1 MNRIAKQPK
10 SDYDRLRDQLRFIA
24 DENGRHVIAKLN
36 SNSLG
41 VTDGDNEYLPHTLL
55 KLAYLNYYLG
65 IFATIAASR
74 KQNRGFSRVLFIDAF
89 GGSGLVKIKNTGF
102 TVLGSS
108 LLALLN
114 DKFDKVISFEIDE
127 EKADLLSKRMELIS
141 PGRGIVITGDVNSN
155 IEKVV
160 NDFVNSRTIVLFFV
174 DPEGMEPNFSQ
185 LKALTD
191 KSRFV
196 DIMMNYTWG
205 VYRLQ
210 GRIEKRFTESDF
222 ARMKTFL
229 PNYEQGKTPDEALL
243 ELFEKEF
250 GKPYGEQVAISSKG
264 NKIEYWM
271 ILRVRETKSKSNFL
285 DAMKLFGNII
295 EKYDG
300 EKIKTIMQNIKGMQG
315 GLTFND

>member
-1 MNRIAKQPK
+1 MSRIAKQPK
-10 SDYDRLRDQLRFIA
+10 SDYDKLRDQLKFIA
-24 DENGRHVIAKLN
+24 DENGRQVIAKLN
-36 SNSLG
+36 SSSLG
-41 VTDGDNEYLPHTLL
+41 VTDVDNEYLPHTLL

-74 KQNRGFSRVLFIDAF
+74 KQNKGFNRVLFIDAF
-89 GGSGLVKIKNTGF
+89 GGSGLVRIKNTGF

-114 DKFDKVISFEIDE
+114 DKFDNVISFEIDE
-127 EKADLLSKRMELIS
+127 KKANLLLKRMELIS
-141 PGRGIVITGDVNSN
+141 PGRGTVIAGDVNSN

-160 NDFVNSRTIVLFFV
+160 KDLVNSRTIVLFFV

-185 LKALTD
+185 LKALAD
-191 KSRFV
+191 QSRFV

-210 GRIEKRFTESDF
+210 GRIEKRFTESDI

-229 PNYEQGKTPDEALL
+229 PNYEPGKTPDEALL
-243 ELFEKEF
+243 DLFEKEF
-250 GKPYGEQVAISSKG
+250 GKPYGERVAISSKG

-271 ILRVRETKSKSNFL
+271 ILRVRETKSKSKFL
-285 DAMKLFGNII
+285 NAMKLFGNVI
-295 EKYDG
+295 ERYDG
-300 EKIKTIMQNIKGMQG
+300 EKIKTILESVKGMHG
-315 GLTFND
+315 GFTFDD

>member
-10 SDYDRLRDQLRFIA
+10 SDYDKLRDQLKFIA
-24 DENGRHVIAKLN
+24 DENGRQVIAKLN

-41 VTDGDNEYLPHTLL
+41 VTDVDNEYLPHTLL

-74 KQNRGFSRVLFIDAF
+74 KQNRGFSKVLFIDAF
-89 GGSGLVKIKNTGF
+89 GGSGLVKIKNTKF

-108 LLALLN
+108 ILALLN

-127 EKADLLSKRMELIS
+127 NKADLLSKRMELIS
-141 PGRGIVITGDVNSN
+141 PGRGCVITGDVNSN

-160 NDFVNSRTIVLFFV
+160 KDFVDSRSIVLFFV

-191 KSRFV
+191 RSRFV

-210 GRIEKRFTESDF
+210 GRIEKMFTESDI

-229 PNYEQGKTPDEALL
+229 PNYEPGKTPDEALL

-271 ILRVRETKSKSNFL
+271 ILRVRETKSQSSFL

-295 EKYDG
+295 EKYNG
-300 EKIKTIMQNIKGMQG
+300 EKIKTILQNIKGMQG
-315 GLTFND
+315 GFTFSD

>member
-1 MNRIAKQPK
+1 MNTITKQPK
-10 SDYDRLRDQLRFIA
+10 SDYDRLRDQLKFIA
-24 DENGRHVIAKLN
+24 DESGRQVISKLN

-41 VTDGDNEYLPHTLL
+41 VTDEDNEYLPHTLL
-55 KLAYLNYYLG
+55 KLAYMNYYLG

-74 KQNRGFSRVLFIDAF
+74 KQNNGFNSVLFIDAF
-89 GGSGLVKIKNTGF
+89 GGSGIVKIKNTRF

-108 LLALLN
+108 ILALLN
-114 DKFDKVISFEIDE
+114 EKIDKVISFEIDE
-127 EKADLLSKRMELIS
+127 KKANLLKKRMELIS

-155 IEKVV
+155 IEKVAKEY
-160 NDFVNSRTIVLFFV
+160 VNSRTIVLFFV

-185 LKALTD
+185 LKALIDRTQ
-191 KSRFV
+191 FV

-210 GRIEKRFTESDF
+210 GRIEKRFTESDIG
-222 ARMKTFL
+222 RMKAFL
-229 PNYEQGKTPDEALL
+229 PNYEPGRTPDEALL

-250 GKPYGEQVAISSKG
+250 GKLYGEQVAISSKG

-285 DAMKLFGNII
+285 DAMKLFGKII
-295 EKYDG
+295 ERYDG
-300 EKIKTIMQNIKGMQG
+300 ETIKTILESIKGMQG
-315 GLTFND
+315 EFTFND